1 MSKINHPKK
10 YVEKMRGDFKILT
23 RKLIKE
29 SYRLPNRNDI
39 VELVSMISSLENLME
54 EEIQDILENE
64 GKERE

>member
-1 MSKINHPKK
+1 MRINHPQK
-10 YVEKMRGDFKILT
+10 YVEKMRGDFKVLT

-54 EEIQDILENE
+54 QEIEDILDE
-64 GKERE
+64 GKEKQVN

>member
-1 MSKINHPKK
+1 MRINHPKK
-10 YVEKMRGDFKILT
+10 YVERMKNDWKVIT

-39 VELVSMISSLENLME
+39 LELVSMISSIENIMKQ
-54 EEIQDILENE
+54 EIEDILEE